1 VSDVQERAY
10 WLALRRAGLG
20 SSSFALLIAR
30 FGSIAEAW
38 RRPSEEIRKAGLEAR
53 YVTAFER
60 ARQRCDPEE
69 ELALLERYRIRAFT
83 WLDEGYPEPLRSIP
97 QSPPVLFV
105 RGALDPTFDQAVAVV
120 GTRRVTPYGR
130 RVTEEFC
137 RVLARLG
144 VAIVSGLARGVD
156 AIAHQTAIAEGGKTA
171 AVLANGLDRVFPR
184 ENERLAS
191 QILEV
196 GCLVSEYPPGV
207 PARPDYFPRRNRI
220 LSGLARATLVV
231 EAGRTSGAL
240 HTANWAF
247 EQGRDVFAVPGSIF
261 SPQSEGT
268 NQLIREATAKLVA
281 TPEQLCEELN
291 LLAASGQ
298 LPLLERR
305 SAEPPPARDPAQE
318 AILRCLQSEPQHV
331 DDVVRA
337 TGLPAAA
344 VSSTLQILEL
354 EGAVRQVAPLTYAP
368 A

>member
-1 VSDVQERAY
+1 MSDVQERAY

-30 FGSIAEAW
+30 FGSIGEAW
-38 RRPSEEIRKAGLEAR
+38 RQPVEQLRKAGLEAR
-53 YVTAFER
+53 YLTAFER
-60 ARQRCDPEE
+60 ARQRFDPAG
-69 ELALLERYRIRAFT
+69 ELELLERHRIRVFT
-83 WLDEGYPEPLRSIP
+83 WLDEGYPQALRTIP

-105 RGALDPTFDQAVAVV
+105 RGALDPSFDQAVAVV

-130 RVTEEFC
+130 RATEEFC

-144 VAIVSGLARGVD
+144 VVIVSGLARGVD
-156 AIAHQTAIAEGGKTA
+156 AIAHHTAIAEGGKTV

-184 ENERLAS
+184 ENERLAH
-191 QILEV
+191 QILEA

-220 LSGLARATLVV
+220 LSGLARATLVI

-247 EQGRDVFAVPGSIF
+247 EQGRDVFAVPGNIF
-261 SPQSEGT
+261 SPQSAGT

-281 TPEQLCEELN
+281 SPEQLCEELN

-298 LPLLERR
+298 LPLLDR
-305 SAEPPPARDPAQE
+305 SEAIAAVARDPTQE
-318 AILRCLQSEPQHV
+318 AILRCLQSEPLHV

-344 VSSTLQILEL
+344 VSSALQILEL
-354 EGAVRQVAPLTYAP
+354 EGAVRQVGPLMYAT